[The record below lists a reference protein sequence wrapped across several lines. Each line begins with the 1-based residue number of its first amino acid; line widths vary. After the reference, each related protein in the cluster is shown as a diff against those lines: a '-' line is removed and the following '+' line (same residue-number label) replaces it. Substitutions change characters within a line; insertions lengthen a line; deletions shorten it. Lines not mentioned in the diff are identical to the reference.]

1 MAESPPMAT
10 LISVRA
16 MSGPGM
22 PVTAGMIAPV
32 AWIPASAMSRF
43 LRPNRSADGPAR
55 IASAA
60 PPGEAPDTRY
70 P

>member
-1 MAESPPMAT
+1 
-10 LISVRA
+10 
-16 MSGPGM
+16 
-22 PVTAGMIAPV
+22 
-32 AWIPASAMSRF
+32 MSRF